1 MLEFTHSSL
10 RCTLLRRLVY
20 RRHPSYSPCRLL
32 LNSRRVLLHIRF
44 CRCTSSVS
52 DFPPF
57 SLMLLVGVTAGYNSI
72 RLLVPSPSTTHFSR
86 HTSLF
91 GVRFWSDGVSERY
104 AWLRRVRWHRFI
116 WRNSCH
122 CSSLASSKNIPYCIA
137 LLTEIWTLFL
147 CYTSSSHCTKLF
159 WYYVITATSSLII
172 PLVLTNFIV
181 NYKLVDT
188 RLQVWD
194 SIWFEHVSCP
204 SWSL

>member
-1 MLEFTHSSL
+1 MQTFPLFFSKGRRREHTREAVVSFPTCRTDMLEFTHSSL

-104 AWLRRVRWHRFI
+104 A
-116 WRNSCH
+116 
-122 CSSLASSKNIPYCIA
+122 
-137 LLTEIWTLFL
+137 
-147 CYTSSSHCTKLF
+147 
-159 WYYVITATSSLII
+159 
-172 PLVLTNFIV
+172 
-181 NYKLVDT
+181 
-188 RLQVWD
+188 
-194 SIWFEHVSCP
+194 
-204 SWSL
+204 